1 MSVNSQSKFRIS
13 ACSALGDMSSSHAAR
28 ATTRAARSPRVARP
42 QFHPPTRRV
51 LRAWVEECRVV
62 VKARLFLLQ
71 AQPLSTYVIRTRP
84 TQSPL
89 CRIAVSGAPRV
100 FWLGTHL
107 GAHLPPSIRQWCCQS
122 RTLGDCVPQSL
133 VLRRA
138 NGVPGA
144 GDPPHAALTVLP
156 PPCTAPPHA
165 ANSPCR
171 GCVRGRCSLQVSRW
185 LPARLWNGARS
196 PTCVVCLFCRP
207 VRVVLVAVACVS
219 VCCERRM
226 RAGACM
232 CHRYCIRVPG
242 CPAAA
247 LACSRCCVSTT
258 VAPN

>member
-107 GAHLPPSIRQWCCQS
+107 GAHLPPSIAPVVLPSTHPWGLCPAVAGVAARERCARRRRPPTCSAHSSSATLHRAAPRCKLTVSWLRAWSLFLAGVKMAARAPLEWRQI
-122 RTLGDCVPQSL
+122 
-133 VLRRA
+133 A
-138 NGVPGA
+138 NVRSVF
-144 GDPPHAALTVLP
+144 VLP
-156 PPCTAPPHA
+156 PCPCGA
-165 ANSPCR
+165 R
-171 GCVRGRCSLQVSRW
+171 GCGL
-185 LPARLWNGARS
+185 
-196 PTCVVCLFCRP
+196 CVY
-207 VRVVLVAVACVS
+207 VL
-219 VCCERRM
+219 
-226 RAGACM
+226 
-232 CHRYCIRVPG
+232 
-242 CPAAA
+242 
-247 LACSRCCVSTT
+247 
-258 VAPN
+258 